1 VCSSDLHKLSI
12 EQLQLEGKRALIR
25 VDFNVPF
32 DTEGR
37 ISNTQRI
44 VASLPTIKYA
54 LDHGASV
61 VLMSHLGRPDGLVK
75 PEFSLRP
82 VAEALNGLLGRQVR
96 FLSDCVGPEVEE
108 VCSKLSPGDV
118 VLLENLRFH
127 IEEEG
132 TGIDEHGKK
141 ATADKEAVQ
150 RFRASLTRLGDVYIN
165 DAFGTCHRP
174 HSSMVGIDL
183 PRAAGFLVKKEL
195 QHFAEILEA
204 PARPFLS
211 ILGGAKVS
219 DKILMINNLLDK
231 VDEMIIGGGM
241 AYTFKK
247 VCFGVKIGSSLFDE
261 GGAKVV
267 EGILEKAKRNNVKLH
282 FPVDYVTADRF
293 HKDAQVGEAND
304 ETGIPD
310 GWQGLDCG
318 PKSRELFAE
327 VITRAKTIVWNG
339 PLGVFEFPNFEQ
351 GTRSA
356 LDAAVTATKNG
367 TITVIG
373 GGDTA
378 TCCEKWDA
386 MDKVTHVSTGGGV
399 SLMLLEGQELPAISA
414 LSDSRSS
421 SHL

>member
-1 VCSSDLHKLSI
+1 MAHRKLSI
-12 EQLQLEGKRALIR
+12 DQLNLEGKRALIR

-32 DTEGR
+32 DTEGH

-44 VASLPTIKYA
+44 DAAIPTIKYA

-61 VLMSHLGRPDGLVK
+61 ILMSHLGRPDGLVK
-75 PEFSLRP
+75 REFSLQPVVPILEERLGRP
-82 VAEALNGLLGRQVR
+82 VS
-96 FLSDCVGPEVEE
+96 FLPDCVGPEVEE
-108 VCSKLSPGDV
+108 FCSKLKPGDV
-118 VLLENLRFH
+118 VMLENLRFH
-127 IEEEG
+127 VEEEG
-132 TGIDEHGKK
+132 VGVDEHGKK
-141 ATADKEAVQ
+141 VKADPEAVA

-183 PRAAGFLVKKEL
+183 PRAAGFLVQKEL
-195 QHFAEILEA
+195 KHFAEILEA
-204 PARPFLS
+204 PQRPFLS

-247 VCFGVKIGSSLFDE
+247 VCFGVKTGNSLFDE

-267 EGILEKAKRNNVKLH
+267 EEILEKAKRKNVQLH

-293 HKDAQVGEAND
+293 NKDAQVGYATD
-304 ETGIPD
+304 EEGIPD
-310 GWQGLDCG
+310 GLMGLDCG
-318 PKSRELFAE
+318 PRSRENFAA
-327 VITRAKTIVWNG
+327 VIARAKTIVWNG
-339 PLGVFEFPNFEQ
+339 PLGVFEFPNFAA
-351 GTRSA
+351 GTKAA
-356 LDAAVTATKNG
+356 LDAVVEATKNG
-367 TITVIG
+367 ATSVIG

-378 TCCEKWDA
+378 TCVEQWGA

-399 SLMLLEGQELPAISA
+399 SLMLLEGQELPAITA
-414 LSDSRSS
+414 LSDARESS
-421 SHL
+421 AL

>member
-1 VCSSDLHKLSI
+1 VIMAHKLSI
-12 EQLQLEGKRALIR
+12 EQLQLAGKRALIR

-32 DTEGR
+32 DTEGK

-44 VASLPTIKYA
+44 VASLPTIQHA
-54 LDHGASV
+54 LDNGASV
-61 VLMSHLGRPDGLVK
+61 VLMSHLGRPDGQVK
-75 PEFSLRP
+75 PEFSLKPVADVLPQLLHRP
-82 VAEALNGLLGRQVR
+82 VK
-96 FLSDCVGPEVEE
+96 FLQDCVGAEVEE
-108 VCSKLSPGDV
+108 ACSRLVPGDV

-127 IEEEG
+127 VEEEG
-132 TGIDEHGKK
+132 TGVDEHGKK
-141 ATADKEAVQ
+141 VVADKEAVQ
-150 RFRASLTRLGDVYIN
+150 RFRASLSRLGDVYIN

-195 QHFAEILEA
+195 KHFAEILEA
-204 PARPFLS
+204 PARPFLA

-267 EGILEKAKRNNVKLH
+267 EEILEKAKRNNVKLH

-304 ETGIPD
+304 ETGIPE

-318 PKSRELFAE
+318 PKSRENFAQ
-327 VITRAKTIVWNG
+327 VISRAKTIIWNG
-339 PLGVFEFPNFEQ
+339 PLGVFEFPNYEA
-351 GTRSA
+351 GTRAA
-356 LDAAVTATKNG
+356 LDAVVEATKQG
-367 TITVIG
+367 TVTVIG

-378 TCCEKWDA
+378 TCCEKWNA

-399 SLMLLEGQELPAISA
+399 SLMLLEGQELPAIAA
-414 LSDSRSS
+414 LSDART